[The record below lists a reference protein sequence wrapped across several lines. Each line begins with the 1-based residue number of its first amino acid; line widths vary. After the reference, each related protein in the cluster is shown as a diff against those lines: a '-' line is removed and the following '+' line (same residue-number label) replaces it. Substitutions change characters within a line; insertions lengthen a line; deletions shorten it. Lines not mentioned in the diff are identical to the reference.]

1 VAQHAALLAKASQT
15 VADPQVRHRGTFGG
29 ALVHAD
35 PGRRPAGT
43 GARDGRRVRDRRSGR
58 HPYRRGGRLLRRTCS
73 PLLVGEDEILTEVR
87 VPKFTGWGA
96 HYEKFTRV
104 AQQWSIVAVAA
115 TVRVEGGII
124 AEARVALTN
133 MDTVPVRSL
142 AAEQA
147 LVGTPVEEGAIT
159 PGARRH
165 RRRHQSA
172 DRHQRR
178 RRLPL
183 APRGGARPAGGA
195 GRGRLTDMELNHRFT
210 VPAPIEDTWA
220 AFNDLERVAPCF
232 PGAELTSVDGDE
244 FTGSCKVKLGPIS
257 LLYTGKG
264 TFLERDE
271 STYRALIEAKGKDK
285 RGNGTAGAKV
295 TAQLHAEGDSTVVE
309 VATDLQITGK
319 PAQFG
324 RGVIQD
330 VSDRLLDQFVTCLQ
344 QELLR
349 SRLLWRS
356 RRCWPRRWWPRL
368 RWLRRVPGRSR
379 LPLRRLRR
387 TVRQTRR

>member
-1 VAQHAALLAKASQT
+1 
-15 VADPQVRHRGTFGG
+15 
-29 ALVHAD
+29 
-35 PGRRPAGT
+35 
-43 GARDGRRVRDRRSGR
+43 
-58 HPYRRGGRLLRRTCS
+58 
-73 PLLVGEDEILTEVR
+73 
-87 VPKFTGWGA
+87 
-96 HYEKFTRV
+96 
-104 AQQWSIVAVAA
+104 
-115 TVRVEGGII
+115 
-124 AEARVALTN
+124 
-133 MDTVPVRSL
+133 
-142 AAEQA
+142 
-147 LVGTPVEEGAIT
+147 
-159 PGARRH
+159 
-165 RRRHQSA
+165 
-172 DRHQRR
+172 
-178 RRLPL
+178 
-183 APRGGARPAGGA
+183 
-195 GRGRLTDMELNHRFT
+195 MELNHRFT

-330 VSDRLLDQFVTCLQ
+330 VSDRLLDQFVACLQ
-344 QELLR
+344 DRLGPAAAEPEAVQAAAATEEPVTADIPVPPSPALADPVAPAAVADASELNLLAAVAPAVLK
-349 SRLLWRS
+349 RLAPAL
-356 RRCWPRRWWPRL
+356 L
-368 RWLRRVPGRSR
+368 GLLLLLMVI
-379 LPLRRLRR
+379 RRLRR
-387 TVRQTRR
+387 R